1 MVKTEIPQSSQLDD
15 KLDSVL
21 KKAMPMIAAKME
33 NSVSVELVGTEAG
46 RKKCGWQV
54 CRHYLRL
61 RPGQNRVRGS
71 NWREAVPI
79 SRPRER
85 SVHRRLQY
93 GYLAVPQLVP

>member
-15 KLDSVL
+15 KLDPVL
-21 KKAMPMIAAKME
+21 KKSDAYDRSE
-33 NSVSVELVGTEAG
+33 DGELSFCRACRTEAG

-79 SRPRER
+79 SRPGER